1 MAETL
6 ASKWFTSERPADG
19 AVCADKERAQSGAVA
34 GSPSENSP
42 TRSPWW
48 SAPAGRPVAIPAFA
62 RGILFARGLLE
73 VLLDLLMPKPVL
85 VPVKVRAPRRPR

>member
-1 MAETL
+1 LTSQWL
-6 ASKWFTSERPADG
+6 ASERPADG
-19 AVCADKERAQSGAVA
+19 AASEDKERAQSGAAA
-34 GSPSENSP
+34 GSQSEHSP

-48 SAPAGRPVAIPAFA
+48 SAPAGRPVAIPA
-62 RGILFARGLLE
+62 FARGLLE

>member
-6 ASKWFTSERPADG
+6 ASKWFASERPANG
-19 AVCADKERAQSGAVA
+19 VASEDKVRAQNGAVA
-34 GSPSENSP
+34 GSPSENA

-48 SAPAGRPVAIPAFA
+48 SAPAGRPVAIPAFG

-85 VPVKVRAPRRPR
+85 VPVKVRATRRRPR